1 MNEKMNAG
9 IGRFRQKVL
18 AFMRKNH
25 MTDRGDGVLAA
36 VSGRARIPSA
46 CYCFCVNW
54 QQNLGSMSLRFI

>member
-9 IGRFRQKVL
+9 TGRFRQKVL
-18 AFMRKNH
+18 AFTGETGSWR
-25 MTDRGDGVLAA
+25 RYRA
-36 VSGRARIPSA
+36 ARIPSA

>member
-25 MTDRGDGVLAA
+25 MTDRGDRALAA

-46 CYCFCVNW
+46 CCCFCVNW
-54 QQNLGSMSLRFI
+54 QQNSGSMSLRFI